1 MDKGTIAFVWRRRWL
16 GAGGLFLVALGVRWV
31 GIDWGLP
38 NAFHHYSYHPDE
50 WLLLAVSYGNLNPYA
65 GDWLPHFYNYGS
77 LPLYLWSIWLHWLS
91 AVGLLPALPDSPDPV
106 RMAAWRAAAHFWARV
121 LVALMGAGTAVV
133 VARTTARVAGE
144 RAGRIAGLAMALAPA
159 LVVHARFQTV
169 DVPTTFFV
177 SLALWCAVA
186 LFHSPRPVRTLLW
199 GAFWAGCAAGCK
211 YNAGLVLLAPLVSAW
226 LYGRQSGW
234 EWQRR
239 LIASAGAVGI
249 AGATFL
255 LVCPGACAEPQAF
268 WRDFRYELLHVQRG
282 HGEIFTQTG
291 AGWLFHIY
299 PNLVVGFGGLPLL
312 VSLMGWLLV
321 GRRHR
326 EMVGV
331 WVAALAYFL
340 LIGSAEVRFLR
351 YTFPLFP
358 TLAMGLGWLATE
370 GYSLRLRWG
379 ENLVKRLLPAL
390 ALLWQVAWTVA
401 LTACMLRPDTR
412 EQALA
417 WFQQHA
423 PSGRK
428 VAFPTVPWF
437 YTPPFYPD
445 TGELRWQD
453 RLQKMREAQSPYRL
467 VALAPPEWD
476 VVALQAEKPD
486 YVVISDF
493 EERDVKRI
501 GRADYRAFMAI
512 LQRDYRLVIQFR
524 NDPYPLARADSLP
537 HDLLYICPAVRVYV
551 RSDLQATGRQLLGYS
566 GSSYRPDPPQA
577 DQLPDVWSAH
587 SSSRGSTTAHSCLSL
602 WSKWCSGGAISHAHH
617 RR

>member
-1 MDKGTIAFVWRRRWL
+1 LA
-16 GAGGLFLVALGVRWV
+16 AGGLFMLALGVRWI
-31 GIDWGLP
+31 GIEWGLP
-38 NAFHHYSYHPDE
+38 NAAHYYSYHPDE

-77 LPLYLWSIWLHWLS
+77 LPLYLWSLWLHWLS
-91 AVGLLPALPDSPDPV
+91 AVGLLPALPDSPATIQ
-106 RMAAWRAAAHFWARV
+106 MAEWRAAAHFWARV

-133 VARTTARVAGE
+133 VARTTAQVAGE
-144 RAGRIAGLAMALAPA
+144 QAGRIAGLAMAFAPA
-159 LVVHARFQTV
+159 FVVHSRFQTV

-186 LFHSPRPVRTLLW
+186 MFRSPRPVRTLLW

-211 YNAGLVLLAPLVSAW
+211 YNAGLVLLALLVSGW

-234 EWQRR
+234 SWRR
-239 LIASAGAVGI
+239 LFGWSVGAAGV
-249 AGATFL
+249 AGVSFL
-255 LVCPGACAEPQAF
+255 LVCPGAWAEPQAF

-312 VSLMGWLLV
+312 MSLAGWLLF
-321 GRRHR
+321 GARHR

-331 WVAALAYFL
+331 LVAALAYFL

-358 TLAMGLGWLATE
+358 TLAMGLGWLAAV
-370 GYSLRLRWG
+370 GNPAPSRQQNRYG
-379 ENLVKRLLPAL
+379 DIVKRLLPAL
-390 ALLWQVAWTVA
+390 ALLWQLAWTVA
-401 LTACMLRPDTR
+401 LTACMLRPDAR

-417 WFQQHA
+417 WFQQHVPA
-423 PSGRK
+423 GRK

-453 RLQKMREAQSPYRL
+453 RLQKMQAAQSRYQL

-476 VVALQAEKPD
+476 VAALQAEEPD

-501 GRADYRAFMAI
+501 GRADYSAFMAI
-512 LQRDYRLVIQFR
+512 LQRDYRLVRQFR

-537 HDLLYICPAVRVYV
+537 HDLLYICPAIRVYA
-551 RSDLQATGRQLLGYS
+551 LYS
-566 GSSYRPDPPQA
+566 E
-577 DQLPDVWSAH
+577 
-587 SSSRGSTTAHSCLSL
+587 
-602 WSKWCSGGAISHAHH
+602 
-617 RR
+617 RRTN

>member
-1 MDKGTIAFVWRRRWL
+1 LA
-16 GAGGLFLVALGVRWV
+16 AGGLFMLALGVRWI
-31 GIDWGLP
+31 GIEWGLP
-38 NAFHHYSYHPDE
+38 NAAHYYSYHPDE

-77 LPLYLWSIWLHWLS
+77 LPLYLWSLWLHWLS
-91 AVGLLPALPDSPDPV
+91 AVGLLPALPDSPATIQ
-106 RMAAWRAAAHFWARV
+106 MAEWRAAAHFWARV

-133 VARTTARVAGE
+133 VARTTAQVAGE
-144 RAGRIAGLAMALAPA
+144 QAGRIAGLAMAFAPA
-159 LVVHARFQTV
+159 FVVHSRFQTV

-186 LFHSPRPVRTLLW
+186 MFRSPRPVRTLLW

-211 YNAGLVLLAPLVSAW
+211 YNAGLVLLALLVSGW

-234 EWQRR
+234 SWRR
-239 LIASAGAVGI
+239 LFGWSVGAAGV
-249 AGATFL
+249 AGVSFL
-255 LVCPGACAEPQAF
+255 LVCPGAWAEPQAF

-312 VSLMGWLLV
+312 MSLAGWLLF
-321 GRRHR
+321 GARHR

-331 WVAALAYFL
+331 LVAALAYFL

-358 TLAMGLGWLATE
+358 TLAMGLGWLAAV
-370 GYSLRLRWG
+370 GNPAPSRQQNRYG
-379 ENLVKRLLPAL
+379 DIVKRLLPAL
-390 ALLWQVAWTVA
+390 ALLWQLAWTVA
-401 LTACMLRPDTR
+401 LTACMLRPDAR

-417 WFQQHA
+417 WFQQHVPA
-423 PSGRK
+423 GRK

-453 RLQKMREAQSPYRL
+453 RLQKMQAAQSPYPL

-476 VVALQAEKPD
+476 VAALQAEEPD

-512 LQRDYRLVIQFR
+512 LRRDYRLVRQFR
-524 NDPYPLARADSLP
+524 NDPYPLARAESLP
-537 HDLLYICPAVRVYV
+537 HDLLYICPAIRVYA
-551 RSDLQATGRQLLGYS
+551 LYS
-566 GSSYRPDPPQA
+566 E
-577 DQLPDVWSAH
+577 
-587 SSSRGSTTAHSCLSL
+587 
-602 WSKWCSGGAISHAHH
+602 
-617 RR
+617 RRTN

>member
-1 MDKGTIAFVWRRRWL
+1 
-16 GAGGLFLVALGVRWV
+16 LFLIALGVRWV

-77 LPLYLWSIWLHWLS
+77 LPLYLWSIWLHWLG

-255 LVCPGACAEPQAF
+255 LVCPGAWAEPQAF

-282 HGEIFTQTG
+282 TRRN
-291 AGWLFHIY
+291 FHANGRRLAVPY
-299 PNLVVGFGGLPLL
+299 LSEPCGGLWWVAAVGQPDGMA
-312 VSLMGWLLV
+312 VGRAAPSRDGGGV
-321 GRRHR
+321 GRRAR
-326 EMVGV
+326 
-331 WVAALAYFL
+331 LF
-340 LIGSAEVRFLR
+340 SADWQCRS
-351 YTFPLFP
+351 
-358 TLAMGLGWLATE
+358 A
-370 GYSLRLRWG
+370 
-379 ENLVKRLLPAL
+379 LPAL
-390 ALLWQVAWTVA
+390 HLSPVSNAGDGVGLAGYRGLLS
-401 LTACMLRPDTR
+401 
-412 EQALA
+412 ALA
-417 WFQQHA
+417 
-423 PSGRK
+423 
-428 VAFPTVPWF
+428 
-437 YTPPFYPD
+437 
-445 TGELRWQD
+445 
-453 RLQKMREAQSPYRL
+453 
-467 VALAPPEWD
+467 
-476 VVALQAEKPD
+476 
-486 YVVISDF
+486 
-493 EERDVKRI
+493 
-501 GRADYRAFMAI
+501 
-512 LQRDYRLVIQFR
+512 
-524 NDPYPLARADSLP
+524 
-537 HDLLYICPAVRVYV
+537 
-551 RSDLQATGRQLLGYS
+551 LG
-566 GSSYRPDPPQA
+566 
-577 DQLPDVWSAH
+577 
-587 SSSRGSTTAHSCLSL
+587 
-602 WSKWCSGGAISHAHH
+602 
-617 RR
+617 